1 MCWDQRAG
9 QRQSG
14 WDSLQINYHLP
25 FLVDLLALI
34 SEALSRPP
42 NSFIR
47 TAIAIQRPIQAQLAL
62 PRFLPPAPS

>member
-1 MCWDQRAG
+1 MCWGQRAG

-14 WDSLQINYHLP
+14 WDSLQINYP

-62 PRFLPPAPS
+62 PQFLPPAPS